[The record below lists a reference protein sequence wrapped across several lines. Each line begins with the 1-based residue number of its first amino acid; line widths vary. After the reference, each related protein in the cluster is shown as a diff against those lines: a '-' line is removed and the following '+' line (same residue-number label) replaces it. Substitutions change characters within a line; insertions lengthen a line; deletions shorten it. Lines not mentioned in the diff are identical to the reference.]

1 MANHDT
7 YEKDILKALQ
17 KIGIQMEAVN
27 KNLIKLAEAIQSIN
41 TGSLVDP
48 CIGVDM
54 SSGMGKEFVEHNC
67 NTCNYRDLDVFAEP
81 CDSCGITC
89 DKWEA
94 KE

>member
-48 CIGVDM
+48 CIRVDVTT
-54 SSGMGKEFVEHNC
+54 SA
-67 NTCNYRDLDVFAEP
+67 DLSTDP
-81 CDSCGITC
+81 LHLRITPGP
-89 DKWEA
+89 E
-94 KE
+94 EVS